1 MLKITF
7 WKNKF
12 WLPKSTFKI
21 NTSENFFKNMLMRLS
36 VYACI
41 YACTD
46 NNHWKKKIN
55 VKIKWVVQFNVWF
68 TKMLSYCTS
77 VVFWL
82 IIFPSIWSTTTIF
95 HTMDVKIFTDIST
108 WCDIVLLQGQVPFIF
123 VGTQESTGN
132 AKILLE
138 YNLDHLKVRLGS
150 TLYNC

>member
-1 MLKITF
+1 MH
-7 WKNKF
+7 
-12 WLPKSTFKI
+12 
-21 NTSENFFKNMLMRLS
+21 
-36 VYACI
+36 VYMHVQI
-41 YACTD
+41 IIIE
-46 NNHWKKKIN
+46 KKKIN
-55 VKIKWVVQFNVWF
+55 VKIKWMVQFNVWF

-95 HTMDVKIFTDIST
+95 HTMDAKIFTDIST

-150 TLYNC
+150 TLYTVEPRYYVFHFVTKK